1 MTEINEQLLGQY
13 KDDKMHGKG
22 TSYFAH
28 GDKYTGDM
36 MNDKRE
42 GQGVYIWTDGRRYEM
57 RCSKTSCHRRV
68 Q

>member
-1 MTEINEQLLGQY
+1 
-13 KDDKMHGKG
+13 MHGKG
-22 TSYFAH
+22 TYYFAH